1 MVHFKCEECVKSLP
15 RSQVSLCHSN
25 EEAKRV
31 FFLSLCQNAALKSG
45 GQDWCQI
52 NNFTVLN
59 FLKVEAPDKTTAV
72 CTHYAL

>member
-1 MVHFKCEECVKSLP
+1 MQGMRQKSPEKSGFLYAAAAKQPKC
-15 RSQVSLCHSN
+15 
-25 EEAKRV
+25 V

-45 GQDWCQI
+45 GQGWCQI

-72 CTHYAL
+72 CTQYAL